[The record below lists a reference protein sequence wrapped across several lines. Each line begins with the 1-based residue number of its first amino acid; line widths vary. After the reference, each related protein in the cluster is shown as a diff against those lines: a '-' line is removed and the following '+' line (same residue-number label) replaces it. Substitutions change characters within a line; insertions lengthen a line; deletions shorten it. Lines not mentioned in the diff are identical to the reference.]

1 MDIRRLTNAR
11 AMWTAAGFKYTQ
23 NQKGDFIMADL
34 MASGT
39 NPGTTYTISPVTD
52 PGVYHE
58 DRMVVTEVAPST
70 YVTQMFRV
78 YGATFESGAWEFNP
92 STVSTA
98 YATVQ
103 NPDGSIHYYSYSG
116 ATGWTTPEWE
126 GSSDVQPVK

>member
-58 DRMVVTEVAPST
+58 DRMV
-70 YVTQMFRV
+70 FRV

-126 GSSDVQPVK
+126 GSSDVQP